1 MREIAHGI
9 KKGDFVQCKFVEK
22 LFSPTGNTIVGYAS
36 YNDTF
41 LVIEGATSNFFQSH
55 VEVLHLRLGR
65 VMISSGCLE
74 VISAAG

>member
-22 LFSPTGNTIVGYAS
+22 LFSPTGNTIVGYAT

-55 VEVLHLRLGR
+55 VEVLHLTLGR
-65 VMISSGCLE
+65 VMINASCLE
-74 VISAAG
+74 VVNAQG